1 MQERTMQKSI
11 SQFLMLT
18 TIGGISLVASAAA
31 LAHHAFSAEFD
42 VSRPLNL
49 TGKIVEIEWTNP
61 HAWMHMEAKDA
72 EGKPQRWAIELVGI
86 NGLVRFGFTRKSVK
100 IGDVLTV
107 DGFGARNGSNTAN
120 ASTIKRA
127 DTGQV
132 LWASQ
137 APRR

>member
-42 VSRPLNL
+42 VSRPLSL